1 MRRSKNMKVL
11 ENEKLCVGCGLCARV
26 CDKNAITMSAS
37 EGGFLYPQID
47 AEKCVSCSKCKSFCP
62 VGKERREVTPLEC
75 YALADNR
82 SEQRCK
88 SASGGA
94 ATLFFEEMLGSG
106 GTVCGCRLDESLK
119 AVHDTAD
126 SVESIDL
133 FRDSKYVQSDMS
145 AAWDKMSDCLSSG
158 KKLLVSGTPCQIAA
172 VNSRFGKND
181 NLTTVDFVCSG
192 VPDPQIFEIYKSDIE
207 KASGKKIKE
216 FCFRDKTNGWKKSNI
231 RVVFTDGTQQIITRK
246 DSYYFGLFGANM
258 YFREC
263 CYSCR
268 FKKFNTY
275 ADITVGDYWGIEKLY
290 PELDDDGGCS
300 LVIVN
305 TDKGKALADRVKDR
319 CTVAPTPLEFAVETH
334 PKLEKSINRAKYR
347 DLFFCVYKGD
357 EKSLKKAIR
366 LCTGSSKLRKIRRVL
381 YKKALSLTGRI

>member
-1 MRRSKNMKVL
+1 MKIL
-11 ENEKLCVGCGLCARV
+11 ENEKQCVGCGLCAWV
-26 CDKNAITMSAS
+26 CDKNTITMRST

-47 AEKCVSCSKCKSFCP
+47 AEKCASCRKCINFCP
-62 VGKERREVTPLEC
+62 VAKERKKVEPQEC
-75 YALADNR
+75 YALTDNR
-82 SEQRCK
+82 SEQRRK

-94 ATLFFEEMLGSG
+94 ATLFFEETIKRG
-106 GTVCGCRLDESLK
+106 GEVCGCKLDENLK

-126 SVESIDL
+126 SIESIDL

-145 AAWDKMSDCLSSG
+145 KAWDKIDTCLNSG
-158 KKLLVSGTPCQIAA
+158 KELLVCGTPCQIAA
-172 VNSRFGKND
+172 VNSRFGKKE

-192 VPDPQIFEIYKSDIE
+192 VPDPQIFEIYKADIE
-207 KASGKKIKE
+207 KESGKKIKE
-216 FCFRDKTNGWKKSNI
+216 FYFRDKTNGWKKSNI

-246 DSYYFGLFGANM
+246 DSYYFRLFGANL

-275 ADITVGDYWGIEKLY
+275 ADITVGDYWGIEKLH
-290 PELDDDGGCS
+290 PQLDDDSGCS

-305 TDKGKALADRVKDR
+305 TDKGKALAGSVKDS
-319 CTVAPTPLEFAVETH
+319 CTVVPTPLDFAVQTH

-347 DLFFCVYKGD
+347 DLFFHTYKDD
-357 EKSLKKAIR
+357 EKSLKKAIK
-366 LCTGSSKLRKIRRVL
+366 LCMGGSVLRKIKRVL
-381 YKKALSLTGRI
+381 YSKFLSVIGKI

>member
-1 MRRSKNMKVL
+1 MKIL
-11 ENEKLCVGCGLCARV
+11 ENDKQCTGCGLCEWV
-26 CDKNAITMSAS
+26 CDKNAITMHTT

-47 AEKCVSCSKCKSFCP
+47 ADKCASCGKCRNLCP
-62 VGKERREVTPLEC
+62 VNKERKSVTPSEC
-75 YALADNR
+75 YALSDNR
-82 SEQRCK
+82 TEQRCK

-94 ATLFFEEMLGSG
+94 SALLFEETINNG
-106 GTVCGCRLDESLK
+106 GTVCGCRLDENLK

-145 AAWDKMSDCLSSG
+145 MAWDKINECIAAG
-158 KKLLVSGTPCQIAA
+158 EKILVSGTPCQIAA

-192 VPDPQIFEIYKSDIE
+192 VPDPKIFEIYKADIE
-207 KASGKKIKE
+207 KESGKKIKE
-216 FCFRDKTNGWKKSNI
+216 FYFRDKTNGWKKSNI

-246 DSYYFGLFGANM
+246 ESYYFRLFGADL

-263 CYSCR
+263 CYKCR
-268 FKKFNTY
+268 FKEFNTY
-275 ADITVGDYWGIEKLY
+275 ADITVGDYWGIEKIH
-290 PELDDDGGCS
+290 PELDDDSGCS

-305 TDKGKALADRVKDR
+305 TDKGKALADSVKGR
-319 CTVAPTPLEFAVETH
+319 CKVASTPLDFAVQTH

-347 DLFFCVYKGD
+347 DLFFHIYKGD
-357 EKSLKKAIR
+357 EKSLKKAMK
-366 LCTGSSKLRKIRRVL
+366 LCMGGSAVRKIKRVL
-381 YKKALSLTGRI
+381 YSKALSAIGKI